1 MTMINK
7 VRAYILQHKMIEKG
21 DRVIV
26 AVSGGADSMALLS
39 VLHRLRDDLAIEL
52 VAAHLNHGLRGR
64 DADEDAALVKRVAEA
79 SGLPYFDKKVDVG
92 ALAKRKGLSL
102 EDAARRERYAFFYHL
117 LRQVPADKIA
127 TGHQM
132 HDQAETVMLNLLR
145 GTGSR
150 GLRGIVPVRNQV
162 LIRPCLKISRAEILD
177 FLEQEGIPYREDE
190 SNQSELFR
198 RNQIRHDLLPH
209 LKQFNPRIEERL
221 HDLAEIMRVEND
233 FLEAQTALNLEKC
246 QPDSPSKAQAVNI
259 QEFLALHEA
268 IQRRIV
274 KSILERRSQEQTGI
288 NQVHVGA
295 VIRLCRDGHV
305 GQKLSLPFA
314 TEVFRDYDR
323 IIFMESRKVRS
334 SRDMASYL
342 YETSKGKPEKGPTD
356 YDYPINTLPT
366 EVVIRETGA
375 RVRLSK
381 IERGSDDLTEQG
393 FNLLDFDKIKF
404 PVIIRH
410 FRSGDR
416 FQPLGMT
423 GTKKLKSFFIDRKVP
438 QEARK
443 GIPLLADRKNILWI
457 GGMAISESAKVTPAT
472 RICLK
477 IEII

>member
-1 MTMINK
+1 MINK
-7 VRAYILQHKMIEKG
+7 VRAYINQHKMFEKG

-26 AVSGGADSMALLS
+26 AVSGGADSMALLN
-39 VLHRLRDDLAIEL
+39 VLHRLRAELAIEL

-64 DADEDAALVKRVAEA
+64 EADEDAALVKRAAEA
-79 SGLPYFDKKVDVG
+79 AGVPYFEKKVDVG
-92 ALAKRKGLSL
+92 AFAKRNGLSL

-117 LRQVPADKIA
+117 LRQLPADKIA

-162 LIRPCLKISRAEILD
+162 LIRPCLKISRTEILA
-177 FLEQEGIPYREDE
+177 FLEREGIPYREDK

-209 LKQFNPRIEERL
+209 LKQYNPRIEERL
-221 HDLAEIMRVEND
+221 HELAEIMRMEND

-246 QPDSPSKAQAVNI
+246 KPDNPSKAHVVNI
-259 QEFLALHEA
+259 QAFLALHDA
-268 IQRRIV
+268 IQCRIV
-274 KSILERRSQEQTGI
+274 KSILESRSQEQTGI

-295 VIRLCRDGHV
+295 VIRLCRNGHV

-323 IIFMESRKVRS
+323 IIFRESKKFRS
-334 SRDMASYL
+334 LWDMSSSQD
-342 YETSKGKPEKGPTD
+342 ETSKGKPEKEPTD
-356 YDYPINTLPT
+356 YDCPINTLPT
-366 EVVIRETGA
+366 EVVIRKTGA

-381 IERGSDDLTEQG
+381 IERGSDNLTGQG
-393 FNLLDFDKIKF
+393 FNLLDFDKIEF

-416 FQPLGMT
+416 FHPLGMT

-438 QEARK
+438 QETRQR
-443 GIPLLADRKNILWI
+443 IPLLADRKNILWI
-457 GGMAISESAKVTPAT
+457 GGMAISESAKVTPET